1 MLAIGSIS
9 KRERRLI
16 LTQYAFLAPQLILFL
31 GLTIIPFF
39 VAIPMLFTDQ
49 ASFTDA
55 QVNPVGLN
63 NFTAIFRDAS
73 IQDEYLPALRRTVV
87 FVAMNFV
94 MIYLFGLS
102 LALLLY
108 EVGFHSSFF
117 TVVYLPLMASGIALG
132 SIAVM
137 LFARGTGTLNLMAQ
151 ALGVVKEPF
160 DIYTPVGTGILLPL
174 LAGWRWAGFN
184 MAIFLSGLLTIP
196 KETIE
201 ASIVDGASYW
211 QRLIRVYFPQMW
223 PSFILASTMC
233 LIGSWSA
240 FDELVAIGA
249 LYNNPEAKFLSI
261 VFFTYGFQI
270 NRLSL
275 GMTLAL
281 ETFLP
286 LTLVGIA
293 LQWLQRRLQYY

>member
-1 MLAIGSIS
+1 MAAISRIS

-16 LTQYAFLAPQLILFL
+16 LTQYAFLAPQLILFV
-31 GLTIIPFF
+31 GLTIVPFI

-49 ASFTDA
+49 ANFTDP
-55 QVNPVGLN
+55 QINPVGFS
-63 NFTAIFRDAS
+63 NFTAIFRDPS
-73 IQDEYLPALRRTVV
+73 IQAEYLPALRRTVV
-87 FVAMNFV
+87 FVAMNYL
-94 MIYLFGLS
+94 MIFLFGLS
-102 LALLLY
+102 LALLMY
-108 EVGFHSSFF
+108 EIGFHSGFF
-117 TVVYLPLMASGIALG
+117 TVVYLPLMASGIAIG
-132 SIAVM
+132 SMAVM
-137 LFARGTGTLNLMAQ
+137 LFARGTGTVNLLLLE
-151 ALGVVKEPF
+151 LGLISKPF

-184 MAIFLSGLLTIP
+184 MAIFLSGLLSIP

-201 ASIVDGASYW
+201 ASIVDGASYL
-211 QRLIRVYFPQMW
+211 QRLTRVYFPQMW

-240 FDELVAIGA
+240 FDELVAMGA
-249 LYNNPEAKFLSI
+249 LYVNPEAKFLSI

-286 LTLVGIA
+286 LVLVGVV
-293 LQWLQRRLQYY
+293 LQHLQRRAQYY

>member
-1 MLAIGSIS
+1 MLGISGIS

-16 LTQYAFLAPQLILFL
+16 LTQYAFMTPQLILFV
-31 GLTIIPFF
+31 GLTIVPFF

-49 ASFTDA
+49 ANFTDP
-55 QVNPVGLN
+55 QINPVGFS
-63 NFTAIFRDAS
+63 NFTAIFRDPS
-73 IQDEYLPALRRTVV
+73 IQADYFPALRRTVV
-87 FVAMNFV
+87 FVAVNYL
-94 MIYLFGLS
+94 MIFLFGLS

-108 EVGFHSSFF
+108 EIGFHGGFF
-117 TVVYLPLMASGIALG
+117 SVIYLPLMASGIAIG

-137 LFARGTGTLNLMAQ
+137 LFARGTGTVNLLLQ
-151 ALGVVKEPF
+151 ELGVLSKPF

-174 LAGWRWAGFN
+174 LTGWRWAGFN
-184 MAIFLSGLLTIP
+184 MAIFLSGLLAIP
-196 KETIE
+196 KETVE
-201 ASIVDGASYW
+201 ASVVDGASYL
-211 QRLIRVYFPQMW
+211 QRLTRVYFPQMW

-240 FDELVAIGA
+240 FDELVAMGA
-249 LYNNPEAKFLSI
+249 LYVNPEAKFLSI
-261 VFFTYGFQI
+261 LFFTYGFQI

-286 LTLVGIA
+286 LMLLGVA
-293 LQWLQRRLQYY
+293 LQWLQRRAQYY